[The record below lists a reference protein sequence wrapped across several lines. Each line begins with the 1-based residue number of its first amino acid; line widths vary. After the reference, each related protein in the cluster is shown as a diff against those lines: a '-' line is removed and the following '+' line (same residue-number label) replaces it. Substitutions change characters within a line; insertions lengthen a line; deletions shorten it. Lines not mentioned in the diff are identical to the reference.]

1 VTVSRRALG
10 PDHPDVGD
18 RHDELGRV
26 LQELGDYHGARQ
38 QYEEA
43 LRITQANKEQGFE
56 FGSRHS
62 QLGTVLRALGDL
74 TTAKG
79 EHERALEIGQA
90 TSAPTTPMSPPFA
103 ATSKLLCSSSGGE

>member
-1 VTVSRRALG
+1 
-10 PDHPDVGD
+10 
-18 RHDELGRV
+18 V

-43 LRITQANKEQGFE
+43 LRIAQANKEQGFE
-56 FGSRHS
+56 FAA
-62 QLGTVLRALGDL
+62 GTASSAPYCAPRRP

-90 TSAPTTPMSPPFA
+90 TLSPDHYYV
-103 ATSKLLCSSSGGE
+103 ATFRRNLDTVMQQLGR